1 MKTSSFSPH
10 PSALPLSVPT
20 YPARPVNGGPL
31 PDAPNKSGEWFY
43 EPKYNGWR
51 ALVHIPTGTMFNRK
65 GVRLS
70 VEKEFSAA
78 LDKLHA
84 AWRSNRAFQWVDCEA
99 LERRHNIGRGTLI
112 VLDAIPEK
120 RGICSANQLQVPD
133 YQSRRRWLELDIP
146 LHTPLTGVPT
156 DNSLYLVQNW
166 SQPVVE
172 ALEIWQNLKYLN
184 HLAGCEFYEG
194 VVAKRADSLYPIQLL
209 NPERECAAWVK
220 YRWRW

>member
-1 MKTSSFSPH
+1 LPNAPAKT
-10 PSALPLSVPT
+10 
-20 YPARPVNGGPL
+20 
-31 PDAPNKSGEWFY
+31 GEWFY

-65 GVRLS
+65 GKRLS

-78 LDKLHA
+78 LDKLRA
-84 AWRSNRAFQWVDCEA
+84 AWRSNLAFQWIDCEA
-99 LERRHNIGRGTLI
+99 LERRHSIGRGTLI
-112 VLDAIPEK
+112 VLDAVPEQNTGLGSPVNRQAGCLPHVLNPCPPLIPGNE
-120 RGICSANQLQVPD
+120 D

-146 LHTPLTGVPT
+146 LHTPLTGVPA